1 MNKKIPENPFILVD
15 GSSYLFRAF
24 HAPPHLTNSA
34 GEPTGAIY
42 GVVNMLR
49 SLVKRYKPSH
59 MAVIFDAKGPT
70 FRNEMY
76 SEYKAN
82 RPPMPDDLRS
92 QIEPL
97 HKIVQAMGLPLLC
110 VEGVEA
116 DDVIGTL
123 AQQAGDKG
131 RFTLISTGDK
141 DMAQLVNEH
150 VYLINTMSGDISDA
164 EAVTEKFGV
173 RPDQIIDYLALMG
186 DSSDNIPGLP
196 KAGQKT
202 AQALLQGLESIDAIY
217 ANTAAVTE
225 LSFRGAKTMP
235 DKLAEHKDQVYMSRD
250 LATIKCDVPLDFNPD
265 ELTISSAD
273 TEALKELYGRCE
285 FRQWLGELLAQGA
298 VTDLARQNDLSTGSS
313 ASTEATADTGSDSA
327 LTANQFDD
335 CDYSAI
341 TDMAEFENWLQ
352 KLAKADYFAFDTET
366 TSLNY
371 MEAELVGV
379 SLAIKPGEAVY
390 IPVGHNYPGAPD
402 QLSRDE
408 VLAKL
413 KPLLEAET
421 PKKIGQNLKY
431 DAHILRRYDIRLN
444 GILSDTMLASYVYNS
459 VGSRHD
465 MDTLSLQ
472 YLQHKTIS
480 YTDVAGKGA
489 KQITFND
496 VALEQAIPYA
506 SEDADVTL
514 RLHEHLWGTLSGEG
528 KLKQVLTDMEVPL
541 IPILCDM
548 EQRGVQIDAQLLAKQ
563 SHELAMKLQNLEE
576 RAYEIAGETFNLGS
590 PKQLQRILFEE
601 LKLPILKKTPKGAP
615 STAEETLQELAL
627 DYPLPAVI
635 MEHRGLAKLK
645 STYTDKLPK
654 MVNHRTQRIHTSYH
668 QAVTAT
674 GRLSSSDPNL
684 QNIPIRTEEG
694 RRVRQAFTAPEGY
707 VVLAIDYSQI
717 ELRIMAHLSQDKNL
731 LQAFA
736 RAQDIHKAT
745 AAEVFGVSLE
755 DVTNE
760 QRRSA
765 KAVNFGLI
773 YGMSAFGLA
782 RQLDIPR
789 HEAQHYMDKYFERF
803 PGVLE
808 YMETTREKAKQQGYV
823 ETIYGRRLHLPEI
836 NAQHGG
842 RRKAAERAAINAPM
856 QGTAA
861 DIIKR
866 AMIKV
871 ADWIEQNTSRGDVWM
886 IMQVHD
892 ELVFEVKTEQLERLQ
907 AELVKVMES
916 AAQLDVPLIA
926 EAGSGNNWDEAH

>member
-59 MAVIFDAKGPT
+59 MAVVFDAKGPT

-76 SEYKAN
+76 AQYKAN

-110 VEGVEA
+110 VDGVEA

-164 EAVTEKFGV
+164 DAVKEKFGV

-217 ANTAAVTE
+217 ENTAAVTE

-285 FRQWLGELLAQGA
+285 FRQWLGELLSQGA
-298 VTDLARQNDLSTGSS
+298 VTDQALQQESGKEAGKEPSNGSAEPPAADA
-313 ASTEATADTGSDSA
+313 ASS
-327 LTANQFDD
+327 LTANQFED
-335 CDYSAI
+335 CDYQAI
-341 TDMAEFENWLQ
+341 TDKAEFEQWLK
-352 KLAKADYFAFDTET
+352 KLSAAEYFAFDTET

-421 PKKIGQNLKY
+421 PKKW
-431 DAHILRRYDIRLN
+431 
-444 GILSDTMLASYVYNS
+444 
-459 VGSRHD
+459 
-465 MDTLSLQ
+465 
-472 YLQHKTIS
+472 
-480 YTDVAGKGA
+480 GK
-489 KQITFND
+489 I
-496 VALEQAIPYA
+496 
-506 SEDADVTL
+506 
-514 RLHEHLWGTLSGEG
+514 
-528 KLKQVLTDMEVPL
+528 
-541 IPILCDM
+541 
-548 EQRGVQIDAQLLAKQ
+548 
-563 SHELAMKLQNLEE
+563 
-576 RAYEIAGETFNLGS
+576 
-590 PKQLQRILFEE
+590 
-601 LKLPILKKTPKGAP
+601 
-615 STAEETLQELAL
+615 
-627 DYPLPAVI
+627 
-635 MEHRGLAKLK
+635 
-645 STYTDKLPK
+645 
-654 MVNHRTQRIHTSYH
+654 
-668 QAVTAT
+668 
-674 GRLSSSDPNL
+674 
-684 QNIPIRTEEG
+684 
-694 RRVRQAFTAPEGY
+694 
-707 VVLAIDYSQI
+707 
-717 ELRIMAHLSQDKNL
+717 
-731 LQAFA
+731 
-736 RAQDIHKAT
+736 
-745 AAEVFGVSLE
+745 
-755 DVTNE
+755 
-760 QRRSA
+760 
-765 KAVNFGLI
+765 
-773 YGMSAFGLA
+773 
-782 RQLDIPR
+782 
-789 HEAQHYMDKYFERF
+789 
-803 PGVLE
+803 
-808 YMETTREKAKQQGYV
+808 
-823 ETIYGRRLHLPEI
+823 
-836 NAQHGG
+836 
-842 RRKAAERAAINAPM
+842 
-856 QGTAA
+856 
-861 DIIKR
+861 
-866 AMIKV
+866 
-871 ADWIEQNTSRGDVWM
+871 
-886 IMQVHD
+886 
-892 ELVFEVKTEQLERLQ
+892 
-907 AELVKVMES
+907 
-916 AAQLDVPLIA
+916 
-926 EAGSGNNWDEAH
+926 